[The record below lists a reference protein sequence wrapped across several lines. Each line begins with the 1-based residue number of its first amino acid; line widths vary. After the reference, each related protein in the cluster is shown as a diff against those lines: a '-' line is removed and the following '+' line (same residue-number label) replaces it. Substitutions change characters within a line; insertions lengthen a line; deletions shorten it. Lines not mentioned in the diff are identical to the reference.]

1 MADEIVYANGLKVC
15 PKCGWQIVDNNH
27 GRRCRPELGKDAND
41 VAIKLGQMGVDVP
54 STKHGYGAL
63 TTTFKPGKGI
73 SISFGCIGDGR
84 FSLDNIHWPADINV
98 DIAAKIVQSL
108 VDCAKLEVESRRCT
122 CGGEYGQHFYM
133 PGPRA
138 CDHCA
143 TCQGYV
149 ARIEKK
155 SDAGKD
161 S

>member
-1 MADEIVYANGLKVC
+1 MTKEIVYVDGLKVC
-15 PKCGWQIVDNNH
+15 PKCGWQIAERNH
-27 GRRCRPELGKDAND
+27 GRTCRPELGRDAND
-41 VAIKLGQMGVDVP
+41 IAVKLGQMGVDVP
-54 STKHGYGAL
+54 STKHGYGPHTIA
-63 TTTFKPGKGI
+63 FKPHTEI
-73 SISFGCIGDGR
+73 SITFGCIGDGR
-84 FSLDNIHWPADINV
+84 FEISLHWIKDIDV

-108 VDCAKLEVESRRCT
+108 VDCAKLEPESRRCT
-122 CGGEYGQHFYM
+122 CGGDYGQHFYM

-155 SDAGKD
+155 PVAEKD